1 MQNLKEFW
9 KIGKPEFD
17 TQFFDINKDGELL
30 VKEGNYQYNLHELAQ
45 KYGTSLETVFPFI
58 IENRVENLINTFNFY
73 IKKYKYKGKFYFHYP
88 MKVNQN
94 REFILP
100 LITEGANLETASANE
115 LWIVKRLWE
124 QHKFN
129 SRIKVICNGP
139 KTEEYLSLI
148 KELRDQG
155 LDIVPII
162 EDKSELEYLRNYKG
176 EVGIRVDLNV
186 RTKSH
191 WDHSIDRFG
200 FTPDELLNLGKIRN
214 LKILHYH
221 VGSQIP
227 HANDMIVALKEGL
240 NIYKKLK
247 QTNPQLDTL
256 DIGGGFA
263 VNYEKKKMYSVQGVV
278 QRMISYLSK
287 HTGNGLQPPHIVCE
301 WGRHIMAPSQ
311 LTIFKVIFQ
320 KDIKKGAA
328 ANKWYVVDG
337 SFMNDLLDTWALH
350 QKWHVVPVNN
360 LNAKKLERV
369 WLAGSSCDTDDKYT
383 SGSYVRLPKLEDLEE
398 GESQYVAFF
407 DTGAYQDA
415 LASQHCLLSSPANI
429 VCQDGDINIARP
441 HESAED
447 VGKKF
452 GW

>member
-9 KIGKPEFD
+9 KLGKPEFD

-30 VKEGNYQYNLHELAQ
+30 VKEGNYQYNLHELAK
-45 KYGTSLETVFPFI
+45 KYETSLEMVFPFI
-58 IENRVENLINTFNFY
+58 IEHRVETLINTFNFY
-73 IKKYKYKGKFYFHYP
+73 IKKYKYRGKFYFHYP

-100 LITEGANLETASANE
+100 LITEGANLETSSANE

-139 KTEEYLSLI
+139 KTSEYLSLI

-162 EDKSELEYLRNYKG
+162 EDQTELINLRNFKG
-176 EVGIRVDLNV
+176 EVGIRVDLSV

-200 FTPDELLNLGKIRN
+200 FTPEEILNIGKIRN

-227 HANDMIVALKEGL
+227 HANDILVALKEGV

-247 QTNPQLDTL
+247 AINPQLDTI
-256 DIGGGFA
+256 DIGGGFM

-278 QRMISYLSK
+278 QRIVSYLSK
-287 HTGNGLQPPHIVCE
+287 HTGANGIQPPHIICE

-311 LTIFKVIFQ
+311 VTIFKVIFE
-320 KDIKKGAA
+320 KSIKKGSV
-328 ANKWYVVDG
+328 ANKWYVIDG
-337 SFMNDLLDTWALH
+337 SFMNDLIDTWAIK

-360 LNAKKLERV
+360 LNAKKFERV

-383 SGSYVRLPKLEDLEE
+383 GGSYMRLPKLDPENGDQFIAVL
-398 GESQYVAFF
+398 

-415 LASQHCLLSSPANI
+415 LGSQHCLLSAPANI
-429 VCQDGDINIARP
+429 VCQDGDINIARA